1 MDSKWSARA
10 ASRFRP
16 SVVKAVARQ
25 LPRPPAPSTPVGWAA
40 SRQPT
45 RAEHLLAR
53 LEASK
58 RATPKPRSK
67 SPGRESEADR
77 HAELLAAIA
86 NLGAQVTDVSLRVTH
101 LEDGSGARLH
111 AASGSEGG
119 SDGYNNST

>member
-1 MDSKWSARA
+1 M
-10 ASRFRP
+10 
-16 SVVKAVARQ
+16 
-25 LPRPPAPSTPVGWAA
+25 GWAA

-77 HAELLAAIA
+77 HAELLAAI
-86 NLGAQVTDVSLRVTH
+86 NPAQLHKETFKPGDVVKVSAA
-101 LEDGSGARLH
+101 ARK
-111 AASGSEGG
+111 
-119 SDGYNNST
+119 